1 MPVYSP
7 LVVVYVCVQLIS
19 LSLLVTLIYIL
30 INTNPYFT
38 RTIFQLCIC
47 TLITGLLSLP
57 LIIIYG
63 NSLLERALD
72 TPLCIIQN
80 KLVGFFKFPLKLLP
94 AALSIY
100 LWLETCYNYHIE
112 DKYFWHISGI
122 IWGLTILVNGIEL
135 IVTSNEENWGVR
147 AAVLSCKQ
155 TPSYQAWLNYIIP
168 TSVLAITST
177 IITVHSV
184 TILFRRWR
192 NHTRNQNRYT
202 AITLGDAARLVVFS
216 FFYSFMILASLIPS
230 IFLKINNDHDLSG
243 DNNKLTF
250 IDFASSTYGT
260 ILFMIFGTTKK
271 AALFLPCC
279 YYSPPKDRVAYVQDH
294 ESIDLQPYNP
304 GGNDGSS
311 INQPPLPDSP
321 KIDSGFQSVSSRITI
336 IEQQA

>member
-177 IITVHSV
+177 IITGDGVITPEIKIV
-184 TILFRRWR
+184 TLR
-192 NHTRNQNRYT
+192 
-202 AITLGDAARLVVFS
+202 S
-216 FFYSFMILASLIPS
+216 PS
-230 IFLKINNDHDLSG
+230 INNDHDLSG